1 MLRKFRIK
9 INEKEYMVEME
20 ELGVTNQPTAPL
32 APSPQSNPPSVTPA
46 PAAPA
51 PQPPVAPVQTD
62 GPGTG
67 IEAPMPGTIIKV
79 LVKVGDIVKEEQ
91 GLVILEAMKME
102 NELVAPKA
110 GTVTAVHVTKGSVV
124 DVGEALITIS

>member
-51 PQPPVAPVQTD
+51 TGWQNQAPGNVVAT
-62 GPGTG
+62 
-67 IEAPMPGTIIKV
+67 
-79 LVKVGDIVKEEQ
+79 
-91 GLVILEAMKME
+91 
-102 NELVAPKA
+102 
-110 GTVTAVHVTKGSVV
+110 H
-124 DVGEALITIS
+124 